1 MWARPSTRSSSK
13 ARSWGAACRVSREGG
28 APEVPEA
35 VLRAFASAKIG
46 PIPGKGVPRGT
57 VLDAAQRRLGAGA
70 AALARLWLSA
80 YEDAG
85 RPDLGG
91 PRLRFEDLGVVDS
104 YPPPTYLPKEALLRQ
119 GVDAASLPPPEQ
131 FPSDQEVTP
140 LSAIFKDKKRYEGK
154 PVCIAGPTE
163 TLFEKYSRKGNHYFT
178 VWLNEG
184 EFRIKVFC
192 FGFPKF
198 KEGDEIEACGWYQA
212 EKRVSGRI
220 FFDEFTAEAVLS
232 GKAMRSGRVELTP
245 RGVRLKER

>member
-1 MWARPSTRSSSK
+1 M
-13 ARSWGAACRVSREGG
+13 
-28 APEVPEA
+28 
-35 VLRAFASAKIG
+35 
-46 PIPGKGVPRGT
+46 
-57 VLDAAQRRLGAGA
+57 
-70 AALARLWLSA
+70 
-80 YEDAG
+80 
-85 RPDLGG
+85 
-91 PRLRFEDLGVVDS
+91 VDS

-198 KEGDEIEACGWYQA
+198 KEGDEIEACGQYLM
-212 EKRVSGRI
+212 EKWQ
-220 FFDEFTAEAVLS
+220 
-232 GKAMRSGRVELTP
+232 SGRVFHDELTAKVILTGASM
-245 RGVRLKER
+245 RSSRVAISSMGVVALDAPPEKAPKR